1 MADSNALTC
10 KELVE
15 IITDYLEGK
24 LSPADVARFEA
35 HLLGCVGCRRYVLQM
50 RLTIQMTGKL
60 TEETLTDPIRSQL
73 LAVFRGWKQGN
84 RDNHDKT

>member
-24 LSPADVARFEA
+24 LPPAEVKRFDT
-35 HLLGCVGCRRYVLQM
+35 HLSDCEGCKHYLAQMGKTVKLVGTLSEDAITEPVKSEL
-50 RLTIQMTGKL
+50 LT
-60 TEETLTDPIRSQL
+60 
-73 LAVFRGWKQGN
+73 AFRAWKQTKQKHN
-84 RDNHDKT
+84 D